1 MAVKLLLGNAFWKL
15 QLPRIRQAR
24 ACKAGVPKLELGN
37 QRTLQKIVEKDLV
50 KETYLVQDKMGSHG
64 ISQLV

>member
-1 MAVKLLLGNAFWKL
+1 MRFGKL

-37 QRTLQKIVEKDLV
+37 QLKH
-50 KETYLVQDKMGSHG
+50 ET
-64 ISQLV
+64 